1 MGQSQDPSQNEDQSA
16 AVVAGEKLKVKCES
30 AKSRVQEGDVGE
42 ERSIYA
48 GARDR
53 PWNLMRSVVTLSYN
67 GKNGEC
73 R

>member
-1 MGQSQDPSQNEDQSA
+1 
-16 AVVAGEKLKVKCES
+16 VAGEKLKVKCES

-48 GARDR
+48 GGRDR
-53 PWNLMRSVVTLSYN
+53 PMELMRSVVALSYN

>member
-1 MGQSQDPSQNEDQSA
+1 MEQSQDPPRNEDQSV

-48 GARDR
+48 RGRD
-53 PWNLMRSVVTLSYN
+53 
-67 GKNGEC
+67 
-73 R
+73 